1 MKLDRTTVNA
11 IPEGMHTITPHFVVR
26 DAARAAEWY
35 TTVFGAVER
44 SRVPLP
50 NGKIMSL
57 ELRIGD
63 STVMIADEFPEM
75 DVLSPLS
82 VGGTVVVFNVY
93 TSDVDGLW
101 RRAVE
106 AGAEIAHPLRDA
118 FWGDRQGQVIDP
130 FGHKWGLAQHIRNVP
145 PDEITRAAAATFGA

>member
-35 TTVFGAVER
+35 TAVFGAVER

-82 VGGTVVVFNVY
+82 VGGTAVVFNVY

-101 RRAVE
+101 QRAVE

-145 PDEITRAAAATFGA
+145 PDEITRAAAATFGD